1 MSDTTKKIIRH
12 IAMIFVYYRT
22 NISKVITALICIFIL
37 NDWIKTDNSPSWFLA
52 AVIILIVYPVFYL
65 VFSALM
71 LIPYTIGLIILKV
84 IKDDDYDSF
93 DENYYGYYS
102 YRYDAGR
109 NTQQNYYQSNQQAE
123 NNYKE
128 SKQKNYN
135 QNQNQE
141 KSYNQH
147 QEYKQQKNN
156 DYHQQGSRN
165 NQKNSRQ
172 GSGVASEYEK
182 ALKFYGLQMP
192 FTKEE
197 LKNKRRQ
204 LMKKA
209 HPDAGGNTE
218 EAEKVNVYYDIL
230 IKYAN

>member
-22 NISKVITALICIFIL
+22 NISKVITALVCIFIL

-52 AVIILIVYPVFYL
+52 AIIIIVVYPVFYL

-71 LIPYTIGLIILKV
+71 LIPYTIGLIILRV

-93 DENYYGYYS
+93 DENYYGYYN
-102 YRYDAGR
+102 YRHDAGR

-123 NNYKE
+123 SNYQQSQNKNN
-128 SKQKNYN
+128 N
-135 QNQNQE
+135 QQQG
-141 KSYNQH
+141 
-147 QEYKQQKNN
+147 YKQQNN
-156 DYHQQGSRN
+156 YYRQQSNRN
-165 NQKNSRQ
+165 GQKNSRQ

>member
-52 AVIILIVYPVFYL
+52 AIIIIVVYPVFYL

-141 KSYNQH
+141 KNYNQ
-147 QEYKQQKNN
+147 
-156 DYHQQGSRN
+156 QQGSRN

-230 IKYAN
+230 MKYAN